1 MPSSALVED
10 LCRALARV
18 TTPSELLLEVLQDEK
33 KARTLYNM
41 VQHRYKF
48 LTTGRSDNDEDGEM
62 TVFDK
67 VLIDLWHQEHQLEN
81 IGLLEFF
88 IEEFMMAKSVN
99 TYPEKKALV
108 FAQLHG
114 QELIDAAFSNPE
126 HLEFTLEEIETIVK
140 EGDARQESALGKLIR
155 VYQEAKADFYFSDAD
170 KSGISNKCNDKFNN
184 VRFLRDTAEN
194 LLRHMKAQGHDSHPL
209 MPEVEKMIAV
219 SGRHAE
225 HLSGGRKRV
234 FELPEDADTRP
245 VGSRWKY
252 QRREHRNERFIDRY
266 RPGRGS
272 HGDRY
277 EPEDRYDRRDR
288 YDRDHRDDRHR
299 DDDSDDRRHEH
310 DDDRSDTSNKARAG
324 RSRRH

>member
-10 LCRALARV
+10 LSRALARV
-18 TTPSELLLEVLQDEK
+18 TTPSELLLEILQDEK

-114 QELIDAAFSNPE
+114 QELIDA
-126 HLEFTLEEIETIVK
+126 
-140 EGDARQESALGKLIR
+140 G
-155 VYQEAKADFYFSDAD
+155 
-170 KSGISNKCNDKFNN
+170 
-184 VRFLRDTAEN
+184 
-194 LLRHMKAQGHDSHPL
+194 
-209 MPEVEKMIAV
+209 
-219 SGRHAE
+219 
-225 HLSGGRKRV
+225 
-234 FELPEDADTRP
+234 
-245 VGSRWKY
+245 
-252 QRREHRNERFIDRY
+252 
-266 RPGRGS
+266 
-272 HGDRY
+272 
-277 EPEDRYDRRDR
+277 
-288 YDRDHRDDRHR
+288 
-299 DDDSDDRRHEH
+299 
-310 DDDRSDTSNKARAG
+310 
-324 RSRRH
+324 